1 MYYPEADGPC
11 PFKAGA
17 LDSNVKTS
25 LNAHKL
31 AGPWV
36 NIYDRKVLNDEYK
49 CYGVN
54 LIHTHAYPPGE
65 GTLDNEE
72 LMKDVPKVFEY
83 LKSTNVGESEDPDS
97 AEEQAEKA
105 ESLEED
111 EDFMEDDEPAMLAFG
126 YHVHNGLQ
134 LEFDHPTDKSIAYV
148 GHRDVDLENHPSVK
162 EHDHDGEMETE
173 FDAHVFDSQFKRY
186 A

>member
-1 MYYPEADGPC
+1 MSLMQSDVSGVYYPEADGPC

-25 LNAHKL
+25 LNAHRL

-54 LIHTHAYPPGE
+54 LLHTHSFPPGE
-65 GTLDNEE
+65 GVLENEE

-83 LKSTNVGESEDPDS
+83 LKCTNVGESMDDNDYDF
-97 AEEQAEKA
+97 EE
-105 ESLEED
+105 
-111 EDFMEDDEPAMLAFG
+111 
-126 YHVHNGLQ
+126 
-134 LEFDHPTDKSIAYV
+134 
-148 GHRDVDLENHPSVK
+148 
-162 EHDHDGEMETE
+162 
-173 FDAHVFDSQFKRY
+173 
-186 A
+186 